1 MRFERRRAK
10 AAGPEVELRTLEGA
24 SDLTGVLAPRDWP
37 SARVQAWA
45 DWAQTVPEPQPA
57 SDDLPNVLLQPLPNA
72 GLLNGGPAR
81 KAREL
86 AQRGWTAGLFARPT
100 DAGAFRDEL
109 YALLAHGIAA
119 FAPPARPALPVIDL
133 TDPAAD
139 RAIAAF
145 AAQVS
150 AHDLTA
156 PALRTVTGRLAAV
169 ADAVRRCEGDAAA
182 CGDPAANPAL
192 ARMARAARAA
202 GASDAA
208 ISDAIGAGLCGL
220 TVTAPAAD
228 AGPRPACVL
237 LAGEDAQL
245 RREREIAALGWRTG
259 AATLALSAA
268 DAALLASRPAGPVA
282 ALDLSAFQTEAAF
295 DTPAFEAAARLLAA
309 ALRLDAG
316 PDAPAT
322 LTLTGTAAVLVARGL
337 AYDSDEARAAA
348 ADLWSRAVSAAG
360 GLVEVAPLE
369 DPGLTLRLAAASS
382 AAEPWTGPVTQAETE
397 DGEVLN
403 VLAVPAL
410 TALQALGEDPDALR
424 LALLGRRDLDEAPHV
439 NTAAL
444 TTLGFT
450 VLELEAVHA
459 VLPLVSDLRHAFAPL
474 VVGEGFLRDVLG
486 ATPEALTEPGFDTL
500 ALAGFT
506 DRQVAEAAA
515 HILGS
520 PDLAAADLSPA
531 ARAILSPDQ
540 PLEARLAMQAAIEE
554 ACGAPGVLRLP
565 LAFTA
570 LPSEAALIQ
579 AQALAAGVRAL
590 RLDRAPAPFGHSLAI
605 PDETA
610 AAPPK
615 PEIQERIVERVVE
628 RDRIR
633 RKLPDRRKGYI
644 QKAAVGGHKV
654 YLHTGEYDDGEL
666 GEIFIDMHKEGAAF
680 RSVMNNFAI
689 AISIG
694 LQYGVPLE
702 EFVDAFVF
710 TRFEPAGPV
719 TGNDTIRSATSI
731 LDYVFRELG
740 VSYLGRNDLSNADDA
755 QPLNADGLGRGK
767 ADDAL
772 AFEAEPQPA
781 SRFISKG
788 FSRGAAPDNL
798 VFLPFGK
805 RSGDAVIEP
814 TRAANVCPSCGDQS
828 VFHGV
833 CDTCGAVAD
842 AAS

>member
-24 SDLTGVLAPRDWP
+24 NDLTGVLAPRNWP

-45 DWAQTVPEPQPA
+45 DWAQTVPEPTAAPE
-57 SDDLPNVLLQPLPNA
+57 DLPNVLHQPLPNA

-81 KAREL
+81 KAQDL

-109 YALLAHGIAA
+109 FALLCQGMAA
-119 FAPPARPALPVIDL
+119 LASPVRGPLPVIDL
-133 TDPAAD
+133 ADPAAD

-145 AAQVS
+145 AAQVA

-156 PALRTVTGRLAAV
+156 PALRTVTDRLAAV
-169 ADAVRRCEGDAAA
+169 ADAVRRCEGDASA

-220 TVTAPAAD
+220 AITAPTAEP
-228 AGPRPACVL
+228 GPRPACIL
-237 LAGEDAQL
+237 LAADTQL
-245 RREREIAALGWRTG
+245 RRERDLAALGWRTG

-268 DAALLASRPAGPVA
+268 DAAALAARPAGLVA
-282 ALDLSAFQTEAAF
+282 ALDLCAFQDEAAF
-295 DTPAFEAAARLLAA
+295 DTPGFEAAARLLAA

-369 DPGLTLRLAAASS
+369 DAGLTLRLAASS
-382 AAEPWTGPVTQAETE
+382 AAAEPWTGPVTRAETE
-397 DGEVLN
+397 DGEVIN
-403 VLAVPAL
+403 VLAAPAL

-444 TTLGFT
+444 TALGFT

-474 VVGEGFLRDVLG
+474 VVGEGFVRDVLG
-486 ATPEALTEPGFDTL
+486 ATPEALAEPGFDTL
-500 ALAGFT
+500 ALAGFS

-515 HILGS
+515 YILGS

-531 ARAILSPDQ
+531 ARALLTPDQ
-540 PLEARLAMQAAIEE
+540 PLEARLAMQAAIED
-554 ACGAPGVLRLP
+554 ACGAPGILRLP
-565 LAFTA
+565 LAFNA

-579 AQALAAGVRAL
+579 AQALAGGVRAL

-610 AAPPK
+610 ATPK

-740 VSYLGRNDLSNADDA
+740 VSYLGRSDLSNADEDA

-772 AFEAEPQPA
+772 AFESEPQPA

-805 RSGDAVIEP
+805 RPGETVIEH
-814 TRAANVCPSCGDQS
+814 TRAASVCPACGDQS